1 MNKNISFIPDILK
14 SSILSDPDNRNTF
27 VLKEKNA
34 KYIANNKNHKTAISI
49 QIDGS
54 LIKSTDS
61 KKCDKGLCIED
72 KRIFLIELK
81 GVDFNTA
88 CEQLLVTYTTISPL
102 IPDFKYKCRAVV
114 REKCQQKI
122 ITHIL
127 TGFYLASFQK
137 KKTALKALQVFWKKT
152 YSNHI
157 SCRIEN
163 RIPLESGKHRYSTI
177 FHSERV
183 LSFVEKLAPIFTMRF
198 PLDSYGLA

>member
-1 MNKNISFIPDILK
+1 MNKNTSFIPDILK
-14 SSILSDPDNRNTF
+14 NSILSGPDNRSTF

-88 CEQLLVTYTTISPL
+88 CEQLLVTYTTLSPL
-102 IPDFKYKCRAVV
+102 ILDFKYKCRAVV
-114 REKCQQKI
+114 REMPAKNNYPYSYRLLLSK
-122 ITHIL
+122 L
-127 TGFYLASFQK
+127 PKEKDSFKSASGV
-137 KKTALKALQVFWKKT
+137 LE
-152 YSNHI
+152 
-157 SCRIEN
+157 EN
-163 RIPLESGKHRYSTI
+163 I
-177 FHSERV
+177 
-183 LSFVEKLAPIFTMRF
+183 
-198 PLDSYGLA
+198 